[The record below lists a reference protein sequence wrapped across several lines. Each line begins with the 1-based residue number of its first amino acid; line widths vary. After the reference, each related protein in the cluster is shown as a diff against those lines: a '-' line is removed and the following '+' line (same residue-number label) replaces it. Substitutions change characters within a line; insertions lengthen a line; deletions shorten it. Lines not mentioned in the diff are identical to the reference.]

1 MAGDAAGDP
10 SGARRTRTAFSLRAG
25 APRLKGRA
33 CGSASRAGRP
43 MTDVLTLPGCGD
55 GPAAADAVQTL
66 EAGGVVLL
74 ADLAF
79 EVAAGEAD
87 LIDPAVLAPRSKNVS
102 LDPATGVLSGTALQ
116 GPRLAALQA
125 MTARYADFA
134 DVLIARLAPAY
145 APHLKRRRTSFRPGA
160 VGSRALS
167 PRKDDRRLHVD
178 AFPSSPVGA
187 DRILRVFSN
196 VDPQG
201 RDRVW
206 NVGEQDFAAFA
217 RTFRPHLRGRA
228 PAVRGLLATVG
239 VTRGRRTAY
248 DQAMLELHDAAKLDD
263 GWQASTPHRRL
274 AFPAG
279 SSWIV
284 YTDGVL
290 HAALEGQHAFE
301 QTYLLPVAAMAAP
314 IRSPLRTLERMLERR
329 LV

>member
-1 MAGDAAGDP
+1 
-10 SGARRTRTAFSLRAG
+10 
-25 APRLKGRA
+25 
-33 CGSASRAGRP
+33 
-43 MTDVLTLPGCGD
+43 MTEVLTLPGRGD
-55 GPAAADAVQTL
+55 GPDAAKAVQTL
-66 EAGGVVLL
+66 EAGGLVLL
-74 ADLAF
+74 PDLAF
-79 EVAAGEAD
+79 EVRAGETD
-87 LIDPAVLAPRSKNVS
+87 LIDPGVLAPRSKNVS
-102 LDPATGVLSGTALQ
+102 LDPATGAISGTSLA
-116 GPRLAALQA
+116 GGRLADMQA

-134 DVLIARLAPAY
+134 DTLLARLAPGY

-160 VGSRALS
+160 VAVRALS

-206 NVGEQDFAAFA
+206 NVGEQGFEAFA
-217 RTFRPHLRGRA
+217 RDLRPRLRGRRG
-228 PAVRGLLATVG
+228 AVRSLMALTG

-248 DQAMLELHDAAKLDD
+248 DQAMLELHDAAKLDA
-263 GWQASTPHRRL
+263 GWQAAAPYRRL
-274 AFPAG
+274 AFPSG

-301 QTYLLPVAAMAAP
+301 QTYLLPVAAMTAP
-314 IRSPLRTLERMLERR
+314 ERSPLRTLERVLERP